1 MLVIAQVISSLL
13 VAVSLFVYLFANFYL
28 TSIVYVIVTVI
39 AVLVVLFFTLSFLT
53 KLKFRELAIF
63 CTLAMV
69 ISMPLTIQGL
79 NAYGEMFP
87 MVYYYKIMVEVE
99 SVVGTLRGESVV
111 SVKVI
116 RHFNMLLV
124 PSYMR
129 TVSGEAVFLDV
140 GLGQNVVMTLGFGP
154 DGRGRRLENLAE
166 CIFQCSV
173 SDAVAMTGKA
183 IERREL
189 QGKDIPMLVTFVDP
203 ANPYTGQILPLDA
216 FEAVLGPGYRF
227 KGAWIA
233 MTPRPGGQ
241 KTIQKQLPWLHHFDA
256 YPQNQK
262 NGSARALPFS
272 EDLFIMEM
280 NG

>member
-13 VAVSLFVYLFANFYL
+13 VAVSLFVYLFAHFYL
-28 TSIVYVIVTVI
+28 TSIVYVVVTVI
-39 AVLVVLFFTLSFLT
+39 AVLVVLFCMLSVLT

-87 MVYYYKIMVEVE
+87 MVYRYKIIVEVE
-99 SVVGTLRGESVV
+99 SVVGTVRGEGIVV
-111 SVKVI
+111 VKVL

-124 PSYMR
+124 PSYVR

-140 GLGQNVVMTLGFGP
+140 GLGRNVVMTLGFGP
-154 DGRGRRLENLAE
+154 DGRERRLGNLAE
-166 CIFQCSV
+166 GIFQCSV
-173 SDAVAMTGKA
+173 RDAVAMTGKA
-183 IERREL
+183 SERREL

-203 ANPYTGQILPLDA
+203 ANPDTGQILRPDA
-216 FEAVLGPGYRF
+216 FEAVFGPGYRF

-233 MTPRPGGQ
+233 MTDLPGGQ
-241 KTIQKQLPWLHHFDA
+241 KTIQKHLPWLHHFDA

-262 NGSARALPFS
+262 NGSARGLPFS
-272 EDLFIMEM
+272 KDLFIMEM